1 MDPLVPVGPVDI
13 EAGRMTPLQHRTA
26 LLCAILL
33 AGVVIVRVAAAN
45 EQTPP
50 RDTLADLPAHLG
62 AWTPAEDI
70 EIDEESLKVLNADD
84 YVSRTYVKPSTALR
98 TGASTTLGAG
108 AGSVDLFIAYY
119 GSQRQGGT
127 MHSPLNC
134 LPATGWQPLSSDDM
148 SIDASPWPVSARR
161 VVIQKGLSRQLVIY
175 WYQSHGR
182 SVASEYSSKA
192 HLVFDSIRQ
201 HRSDAAIV
209 RVVSSVDGEAAAIDF
224 IRSLQPIL
232 HRYIPD

>member
-1 MDPLVPVGPVDI
+1 M
-13 EAGRMTPLQHRTA
+13 EADGMTPLQHRVA

-33 AGVVIVRVAAAN
+33 TGIVIVRAAAAN
-45 EQTPP
+45 EEAPP
-50 RDTLADLPAHLG
+50 REALSNLPGHLG
-62 AWTPAEDI
+62 AWTPSDDI

-84 YVSRTYVKPSTALR
+84 YVSRTYIRPSTPLR
-98 TGASTTLGAG
+98 TSPSSA
-108 AGSVDLFIAYY
+108 SVDLFIAYY

-134 LPATGWQPLSSDDM
+134 LPATGWQPLSAEDM
-148 SIDASPWPVSARR
+148 SIEAGPSSVSARR
-161 VVIQKGLSRQLVIY
+161 VVIQKGLNRQLVIY

-192 HLVFDSIRQ
+192 HLVLDSIRQ

-209 RVVSSVDGEAAAIDF
+209 RVVAPAEEAGEAAAVDF
-224 IRSLQPIL
+224 IRSLQPVL
-232 HRYIPD
+232 HRFIPN

>member
-1 MDPLVPVGPVDI
+1 
-13 EAGRMTPLQHRTA
+13 MTPLQHRVA

-33 AGVVIVRVAAAN
+33 TGIVIVRAAAAN
-45 EQTPP
+45 EEAPP
-50 RDTLADLPAHLG
+50 REALSNLPGHLG
-62 AWTPAEDI
+62 AWTPSDDI

-84 YVSRTYVKPSTALR
+84 YVSRTYIRPSTPLR
-98 TGASTTLGAG
+98 TSPASA
-108 AGSVDLFIAYY
+108 SVDLFIAYY

-134 LPATGWQPLSSDDM
+134 LPATGWQPLSAEDM
-148 SIDASPWPVSARR
+148 SIEAGPSSVSARR
-161 VVIQKGLSRQLVIY
+161 VVIQKGLNRQLVIY

-192 HLVFDSIRQ
+192 HLVLDSIRQ

-209 RVVSSVDGEAAAIDF
+209 RVVAPAEEAGEAAAVDF
-224 IRSLQPIL
+224 IRSLQPVL
-232 HRYIPD
+232 HRFIPN

>member
-1 MDPLVPVGPVDI
+1 
-13 EAGRMTPLQHRTA
+13 MTPLQHRVA

-33 AGVVIVRVAAAN
+33 TGIVIVRAAAAN
-45 EQTPP
+45 EEAPP
-50 RDTLADLPAHLG
+50 REALSNLPGHLG
-62 AWTPAEDI
+62 AWTPSDDI

-84 YVSRTYVKPSTALR
+84 YVSRTYIRPSTPLR
-98 TGASTTLGAG
+98 TSPSSA
-108 AGSVDLFIAYY
+108 SVDLFIAYY

-134 LPATGWQPLSSDDM
+134 LPATGWQPLSAEDM
-148 SIDASPWPVSARR
+148 SIEAGPSSVSARR
-161 VVIQKGLSRQLVIY
+161 VVIQKGLNRQLVIY

-192 HLVFDSIRQ
+192 HLVLDSIRQ

-209 RVVSSVDGEAAAIDF
+209 RVVAPAEEAGEAAAVDF
-224 IRSLQPIL
+224 IRSLQPVL
-232 HRYIPD
+232 HRFIPN

>member
-1 MDPLVPVGPVDI
+1 
-13 EAGRMTPLQHRTA
+13 
-26 LLCAILL
+26 
-33 AGVVIVRVAAAN
+33 
-45 EQTPP
+45 
-50 RDTLADLPAHLG
+50 
-62 AWTPAEDI
+62 
-70 EIDEESLKVLNADD
+70 VLNADD
-84 YVSRTYVKPSTALR
+84 YVSRTHVSPSTALGR
-98 TGASTTLGAG
+98 AA
-108 AGSVDLFIAYY
+108 VDLFVAYY

-134 LPATGWQPLSSDDM
+134 LPATGWQPLSAEDM
-148 SIDASPWPVSARR
+148 SIDTASSSVSARR
-161 VVIQKGLSRQLVIY
+161 VVIQKGLNRQLVIY

-192 HLVFDSIRQ
+192 HLVLDSIRT

-224 IRSLQPIL
+224 IRSLQPTL